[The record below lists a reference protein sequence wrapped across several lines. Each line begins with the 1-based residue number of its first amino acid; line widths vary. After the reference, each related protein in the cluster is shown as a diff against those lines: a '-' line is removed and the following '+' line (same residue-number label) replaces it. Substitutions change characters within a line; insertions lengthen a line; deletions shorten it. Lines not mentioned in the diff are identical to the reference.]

1 MKKRRPTAAWLPNL
15 EGGVI
20 SFLLEALAVL
30 MFAVIGFAMAAVAL
44 WIF

>member
-20 SFLLEALAVL
+20 SFLLEAIVVLA
-30 MFAVIGFAMAAVAL
+30 FGAIGFAMAAIAL